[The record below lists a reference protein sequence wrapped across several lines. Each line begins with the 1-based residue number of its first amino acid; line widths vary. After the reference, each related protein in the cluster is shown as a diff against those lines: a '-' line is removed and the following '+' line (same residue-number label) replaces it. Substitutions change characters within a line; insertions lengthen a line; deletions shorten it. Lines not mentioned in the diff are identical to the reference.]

1 MMEKELEVESGEL
14 AVMSSKGMM
23 AIVPRNK
30 ARWVKQK
37 ISEGCHSCVDEY
49 IKTLPNVGK

>member
-1 MMEKELEVESGEL
+1 MMEKELEVENGEIC
-14 AVMSSKGMM
+14 VMSTKGTL